1 MGENEPTVL
10 DMIKKQRGIENVK
23 EEPTTNSK
31 KERKVLSQV
40 EVKEAKTKL
49 EGQEEV
55 KNDTIVK
62 QVEKPNE
69 QPVKKKIVVPNKVIN
84 KVETQAF
91 TITLNKQLVK
101 KLNALYKKK
110 GYKNRNELIGVML
123 ELIIDNMEE

>member
-23 EEPTTNSK
+23 EEPIINSK
-31 KERKVLSQV
+31 RDKKVLNQA
-40 EVKEAKTKL
+40 EVKEVKVKL
-49 EGQEEV
+49 EGQGEGKV
-55 KNDTIVK
+55 GAIIK

-101 KLNALYKKK
+101 KLNTLYKKK